1 MEYAIS
7 VEDLHKSFGDKEI
20 LKGISLHAA
29 KGEVTAIIG
38 PSGSGKTTLL
48 RSINLLETPD
58 SGVITIGGV
67 SVDCGKKIKHADALA
82 LRRQTAMVFQDYNLF
97 KNKTALQN
105 ITQGLRTVKKKSKA
119 EADEIARKQLELVG
133 LSDFSDYYPI
143 QLSGGQQQRVS
154 IARAL
159 ALNPTAI
166 LFDEPTSALDPE
178 LVGDVLEAI
187 GTVAKLGITMVIV
200 THEIRFA
207 RKVADKVIF
216 VNQGVIVE
224 EGTAEEVIDHPT
236 HERTKA
242 FLSRIN
248 DK

>member
-20 LKGISLHAA
+20 LKGISLHTA

-48 RSINLLETPD
+48 RSMNLLETPD

-105 ITQGLRTVKKKSKA
+105 ITQGLRTVKKKPKA

-133 LSDFSDYYPI
+133 LSDFADYYPI

-187 GTVAKLGITMVIV
+187 GAVAKLGITMVIV

>member
-1 MEYAIS
+1 M
-7 VEDLHKSFGDKEI
+7 
-20 LKGISLHAA
+20 
-29 KGEVTAIIG
+29 
-38 PSGSGKTTLL
+38 
-48 RSINLLETPD
+48 NLLETPD

-133 LSDFSDYYPI
+133 LSDFADYYPI

-187 GTVAKLGITMVIV
+187 GTVPSWASLW
-200 THEIRFA
+200 
-207 RKVADKVIF
+207 
-216 VNQGVIVE
+216 
-224 EGTAEEVIDHPT
+224 
-236 HERTKA
+236 
-242 FLSRIN
+242 
-248 DK
+248 

>member
-20 LKGISLHAA
+20 LKGISLHTA

-48 RSINLLETPD
+48 RSMNLLETPD

-105 ITQGLRTVKKKSKA
+105 ITQGLRTVKKKPKA
-119 EADEIARKQLELVG
+119 EADGIAANNWNWSACLI
-133 LSDFSDYYPI
+133 SPTITPFSFPV
-143 QLSGGQQQRVS
+143 VS
-154 IARAL
+154 SSVF
-159 ALNPTAI
+159 P
-166 LFDEPTSALDPE
+166 S
-178 LVGDVLEAI
+178 
-187 GTVAKLGITMVIV
+187 
-200 THEIRFA
+200 HE
-207 RKVADKVIF
+207 
-216 VNQGVIVE
+216 
-224 EGTAEEVIDHPT
+224 HW
-236 HERTKA
+236 
-242 FLSRIN
+242 L
-248 DK
+248 

>member
-48 RSINLLETPD
+48 RSMNLLETPD

-105 ITQGLRTVKKKSKA
+105 ITQGLRTVKKKSTA

-133 LSDFSDYYPI
+133 LSDFADYYPI

-166 LFDEPTSALDPE
+166 DRYVSMVLMCVTIWIVGQAMVNIGVVVGVFPVLGVPMPFVSAGGSSMVMCLAAAG
-178 LVGDVLEAI
+178 LVVGLMRCQPQI
-187 GTVAKLGITMVIV
+187 K
-200 THEIRFA
+200 
-207 RKVADKVIF
+207 
-216 VNQGVIVE
+216 Q
-224 EGTAEEVIDHPT
+224 
-236 HERTKA
+236 
-242 FLSRIN
+242 SRQSV
-248 DK
+248 

>member
-48 RSINLLETPD
+48 RSMNLL
-58 SGVITIGGV
+58 
-67 SVDCGKKIKHADALA
+67 DCGKKIKHADALA

-105 ITQGLRTVKKKSKA
+105 ITQGLRTVKKKSTA

-133 LSDFSDYYPI
+133 LSDFADYYPI

>member
-20 LKGISLHAA
+20 LKGISLHTA

-48 RSINLLETPD
+48 RSMNLLETPD

-67 SVDCGKKIKHADALA
+67 KHADALA

-133 LSDFSDYYPI
+133 LSDFADYYPI

>member
-1 MEYAIS
+1 MEYALS
-7 VEDLHKSFGDKEI
+7 VDNLHKSFGDREI
-20 LKGISLHAA
+20 LKGISLRSA

-48 RSINLLETPD
+48 RSMNLLETPD

-67 SVDCGKKIKHADALA
+67 SVDCGRKIKHSDALS

-105 ITQGLRTVKKKSKA
+105 VTQGLITVKRRSKA
-119 EADEIARKQLELVG
+119 EAEAIARKQLELVG
-133 LSDFSDYYPI
+133 LSDFADHYPI

-159 ALNPTAI
+159 ALNPTVI

-178 LVGDVLEAI
+178 LVGDVLEVM
-187 GTVAKLGITMVIV
+187 TKVAQLGITMVVV

-207 RKVADKVIF
+207 RKVADRVIF
-216 VNQGVIVE
+216 VNEGVIVE
-224 EGTAEEVIDHPT
+224 EGTAEQVIDHPQ

>member
-20 LKGISLHAA
+20 LKGISLHTA

-48 RSINLLETPD
+48 RSMNLLETPD

-133 LSDFSDYYPI
+133 LSDFADYYPI

-154 IARAL
+154 I
-159 ALNPTAI
+159 
-166 LFDEPTSALDPE
+166 TSAGFEPDRDP
-178 LVGDVLEAI
+178 V
-187 GTVAKLGITMVIV
+187 
-200 THEIRFA
+200 R
-207 RKVADKVIF
+207 
-216 VNQGVIVE
+216 
-224 EGTAEEVIDHPT
+224 
-236 HERTKA
+236 
-242 FLSRIN
+242 
-248 DK
+248 

>member
-1 MEYAIS
+1 MEYALN
-7 VEDLHKSFGDKEI
+7 VENLHKSFGDREI
-20 LKGISLHAA
+20 LKGISLHST

-48 RSINLLETPD
+48 RSMNLLETPD

-105 ITQGLRTVKKKSKA
+105 ITQGLITVKKKSKA
-119 EADEIARKQLELVG
+119 EAEAIARKQLELVG
-133 LSDFSDYYPI
+133 LSDFADYYPI

-159 ALNPTAI
+159 ALNPTVI

-178 LVGDVLEAI
+178 LVSDVLDVM
-187 GTVAKLGITMVIV
+187 TKVAQLGITMVVV

-216 VNQGVIVE
+216 VNEGVIVE
-224 EGTAEEVIDHPT
+224 EGTAEEVIDHPK

>member
-20 LKGISLHAA
+20 LKGISLHTA

-48 RSINLLETPD
+48 RSMNLLETPD

-105 ITQGLRTVKKKSKA
+105 ITQGLRTVKRSPRPRLTKSPA
-119 EADEIARKQLELVG
+119 NNWNWSACLI
-133 LSDFSDYYPI
+133 SPTITPFSFPV
-143 QLSGGQQQRVS
+143 VS
-154 IARAL
+154 SSVF
-159 ALNPTAI
+159 P
-166 LFDEPTSALDPE
+166 S
-178 LVGDVLEAI
+178 
-187 GTVAKLGITMVIV
+187 
-200 THEIRFA
+200 
-207 RKVADKVIF
+207 
-216 VNQGVIVE
+216 
-224 EGTAEEVIDHPT
+224 
-236 HERTKA
+236 HERW
-242 FLSRIN
+242 L
-248 DK
+248 